1 MPVPELPLSLWI
13 MLGVIVGLQVILM
26 LQVAGLSARVR
37 RLRDSR
43 GSVPVQATV
52 ESGGS
57 LEEVKARNSE
67 QKQWF
72 ARFLEEDPSRRD
84 LPKKEQF
91 EAFRRWRNER
101 GLNWRAPGDP
111 G

>member
-1 MPVPELPLSLWI
+1 MWI
-13 MLGVIVGLQVILM
+13 TLGVIVVLLVILM
-26 LQVAGLSARVR
+26 LQVAGLSRRVR
-37 RLRDSR
+37 RLGETSSSAPAR
-43 GSVPVQATV
+43 VAP
-52 ESGGS
+52 ESEGI
-57 LEEVKARNSE
+57 LEETKARNSE